1 MLKLMSSRWVQLGAA
16 TFVAG
21 AVVGVVVAFVALSGD
36 SSVAS
41 VGDRL
46 ALSSGGTIEEVEGR
60 TASALTTE
68 EVQHLPLT
76 ADKAVAAGWKDPV
89 LCSPGRGRYFQKGTP
104 EEGEPFF
111 LLYNDQDELFG
122 IYQFS
127 LTKMPAPWKRY
138 DELRGGGSLLL
149 LEEHWSLIVLF
160 KDWIRACTSE
170 AQRTEAGRG
179 EDWIVT
185 ASRSTPTPYV
195 PPTPTPAPADVLEA
209 AAKRMSSLSSF
220 SFTLT
225 AEPEGTPLMPDIQ
238 ARSIQGSVQ
247 LPNQVTVQATDA
259 AGATSEV
266 SADSLPFDFTD
277 LGVKIGAIA
286 RAIQGPE
293 DTARQWIDNVPSRGA
308 AGTVSG
314 EDLVALVP
322 LVAAKAQLTVQMWFD
337 TEGLVRRVRI
347 EGPLAPDDPP
357 GVVRV
362 LEMRDFE

>member
-1 MLKLMSSRWVQLGAA
+1 MTQLFRNQWIRTALVGVVMAVLGAA
-16 TFVAG
+16 LAAAVA
-21 AVVGVVVAFVALSGD
+21 SRD
-36 SSVAS
+36 SSAPS

-127 LTKMPAPWKRY
+127 LTEMPAPWKRY

-179 EDWIVT
+179 RDWIVT

-195 PPTPTPAPADVLEA
+195 PPTPTPADVLEA
-209 AAKRMSSLSSF
+209 AAKRMSSLSSL
-220 SFTLT
+220 SFTLA
-225 AEPEGTPLMPDIQ
+225 AEPEETPLMPDIQ

-247 LPNQVTVQATDA
+247 LPNQVTVQATDV

-266 SADSLPFDFTD
+266 SADSLPFDFTG

-286 RAIQGPE
+286 RAIQGPK

-308 AGTVSG
+308 TGTVSG
-314 EDLVALVP
+314 EDLGGLVP
-322 LVAAKAQLTVQMWFD
+322 SAPADAQLTVQMWFD
-337 TEGLVRRVRI
+337 SDGLVRRVRI
-347 EGPLAPDDPP
+347 EGPLAPNDPP

-362 LEMRDFE
+362 LEMRDFK